1 MAAYLIA
8 EIRVTDAAGYEEY
21 RNRISAVI
29 AYHGGKYLVRG
40 GKTELLEGAD
50 DPGRIVLLEFPSL
63 KKLEGFFNS
72 SDFTALKELRQR
84 SATSRILAVEGV

>member
-21 RNRISAVI
+21 RNRISPVI

-50 DPGRIVLLEFPSL
+50 EPGRIVVLEFPTL
-63 KKLEGFFNS
+63 KKLEDFFHS
-72 SDFTALKELRQR
+72 SEFSALRELRKQ
-84 SATSRILAVEGV
+84 SAASRIIAVEGV